1 MALNI
6 GYAVQEIG
14 FYTQMLACHN
24 VKYSQVKS
32 SSLDLII
39 SKCVS
44 SFYPLT
50 RNMINARYGGCDS

>member
-39 SKCVS
+39 SKFMRIELLPVD
-44 SFYPLT
+44 P
-50 RNMINARYGGCDS
+50 